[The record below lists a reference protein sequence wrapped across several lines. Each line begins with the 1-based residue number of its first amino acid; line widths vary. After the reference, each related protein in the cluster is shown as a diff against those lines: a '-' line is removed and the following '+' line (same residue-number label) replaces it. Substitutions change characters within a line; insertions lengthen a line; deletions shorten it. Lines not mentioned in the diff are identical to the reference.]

1 MTQEGVLLKKGIFVA
16 AALAVSCALLAFA
29 GSVSPA
35 GAQTQMINQP
45 VLIGEYS
52 TNYLWDGDPGRRVNL
67 AVASEAID
75 GRILAPGE
83 VFSFNDSVAGY
94 AFQTAKVIIK
104 GKVDYA
110 EGGGLCQVSS
120 TLYMAANYA
129 GLEIVERSPHSA
141 ELPYIQ
147 PGFDATVWAGS
158 VDMKFKNTTDSY
170 IIIREWMSSDGNVYA
185 QIYGQPTGKQV
196 TMGSYKS
203 DSGTDAR
210 GEEWT
215 EWKTYKTVTRDGE
228 VLFDGLLHTD
238 TYHELKH

>member
-1 MTQEGVLLKKGIFVA
+1 MTQEGVLLKRGIFVA

-29 GSVSPA
+29 GTVSPA
-35 GAQTQMINQP
+35 GAQAQVINQP

-52 TNYLWDGDPGRRVNL
+52 TNYLWDGDPGRRANL
-67 AVASEAID
+67 AVASDAID

-94 AFQTAKVIIK
+94 AFQDAKVIIK

-203 DSGTDAR
+203 DSGTDVK
-210 GEEWT
+210 GDEFT
-215 EWKTYKTVTRDGE
+215 VWKTYKTVTQNGE